1 MTSVDPTEQVRR
13 VVATF
18 DAVADD
24 YDQGGVA
31 YFGPI
36 ADRLLAAVQPRPGE
50 SVLDLGC
57 GRGAVT
63 VRAAEAVQPGG
74 RVTGIDLSTG
84 MLRALDAD
92 LRAGGHDDVE
102 LLVRDASDPGLPDAS
117 YDLVTASLLLFFLP
131 DPVAALTTWH
141 RLLRPGGRLGFTTFG
156 TRDDV
161 WSRIDEVFE
170 AYLPPAVLD
179 ARTSGQQGVFA
190 TTESTAALATAA
202 GFADASTLEDRVDVA
217 FDSLDAWH
225 DWSWTVGL
233 RALWLAVPEAER
245 PVVKEAIFAILA
257 PLQTADGSLQVDQT
271 IRVTSARHDG

>member
-1 MTSVDPTEQVRR
+1 MTSVEPTEQVRR

-50 SVLDLGC
+50 NVLDIGC

-63 VRAAEAVQPGG
+63 VRAAEAVRPGG
-74 RVTGIDLSTG
+74 RVTGIDLSTR

-92 LRAGGHDDVE
+92 LRAGGYDDVE
-102 LLVRDASDPGLPDAS
+102 LLVRDASDPGLPGES
-117 YDLVTASLLLFFLP
+117 YDVVTASMLLFFLP
-131 DPVAALTTWH
+131 DPRAALTAWH
-141 RLLRPGGRLGFTTFG
+141 EVLLPGGRLGFTTFG
-156 TRDDV
+156 TRNDV
-161 WSRIDEVFE
+161 WSRIDDVFE

-179 ARTSGQQGVFA
+179 VRTSGQQGAFA

-202 GFADASTLEDRVDVA
+202 GFVDASTVEVA
-217 FDSLDAWH
+217 VAVAYASLDAWH

-233 RALWLAVPEAER
+233 RALWLAVPEPER
-245 PVVKEAIFAILA
+245 PVVKEAVFDILT
-257 PLQTADGSLQVDQT
+257 PLQAADGSLLVDQT
-271 IRVTSARHDG
+271 VRVTTARRG